1 MTEQKN
7 KIENKNNNN
16 PENKESKSNYIKQ
29 EQYEK
34 IKQCQEAIFEATHI
48 SLSVKRVINELIT
61 EDNLQKIEDKFIQ
74 LFRG

>member
-16 PENKESKSNYIKQ
+16 PENKSNYIKQ